1 MADRIRVDPS
11 CQFIV
16 DGWSWC
22 YLTRTLANFS
32 NYNVCPYN
40 EAKELSQSRDTDSE
54 EGDRI
59 LSPTVPEFNP
69 TADPTLNAG
78 L

>member
-1 MADRIRVDPS
+1 M
-11 CQFIV
+11 
-16 DGWSWC
+16 
-22 YLTRTLANFS
+22 LANFS
-32 NYNVCPYN
+32 NHNVCPYN

-59 LSPTVPEFNP
+59 LSSTFSEFSV
-69 TADPTLNAG
+69 TADEILNAG